1 MSMSDK
7 VDFSSKKLMKG
18 KEHYILIK
26 GSIHQENIKTAN
38 IHNNR
43 TPKYMKQKQIKLKEK
58 TDSRTI
64 IVEDFSTPLSTMKN
78 N

>member
-1 MSMSDK
+1 MLVLK
-7 VDFSSKKLMKG
+7 GLVDNTTREYKNCKHTQL
-18 KEHYILIK
+18 
-26 GSIHQENIKTAN
+26 T
-38 IHNNR
+38 NR

-64 IVEDFSTPLSTMKN
+64 IVEDFSISLSTMKN